1 MSNSRMNKYSNLHNQ
16 ENDNSFTNKLRNNR
30 EERQHYNKVY
40 GEPKRPNKLWP
51 KIFLVITII
60 AAIFR
65 FTIFSQGF
73 METAVKNPIV
83 INPIK
88 TEIKSNLQKN
98 NIPTGIVTNDLIK
111 SVLQTGIKES
121 YQGQSLDFNTPEI
134 YQAVK
139 KDLNQQIS
147 NIGLNT
153 SYLPNSITDT
163 ATQSFIKGL
172 NQYIQNNL
180 QIVGI
185 INGII
190 KIQRILTYVLIFSLI
205 MTLILYMRI
214 ILFKIKIKS
223 RYRK

>member
-1 MSNSRMNKYSNLHNQ
+1 MANSRMNKYSDLHHQ
-16 ENDNSFTNKLRNNR
+16 QKSDSFINKLRNNK
-30 EERQHYNKVY
+30 EKRQHYDKVY
-40 GEPKRPNKLWP
+40 GEPKRPSKLWP
-51 KIFLVITII
+51 KIFLIITIV

-73 METAVKNPIV
+73 MEMAVKNSIV

-111 SVLQTGIKES
+111 SVLQTGIRES

-147 NIGLNT
+147 NVGLNT

-163 ATQSFIKGL
+163 ATQSFIRGL

-180 QIVGI
+180 QIVGV

-190 KIQRILTYVLIFSLI
+190 KIQKILTYI
-205 MTLILYMRI
+205 LILSLVITI
-214 ILFKIKIKS
+214 ILYVRILFFKLKIRS
-223 RYRK
+223 RYCK